1 MPGKMPIRVASF
13 ITLVLVLATWGC
25 GRSHQDTAPA
35 GESPFGLSIQ
45 ASAVPVQGESGQ
57 AQLTASSRGV
67 ILSWLERKDVA
78 ATLKFSEIT
87 STTWSEARTVASSD
101 RWFVSDADPP
111 AVMRMSDGMLV
122 AALSPLIDIR
132 LEAYDLRLTYSPD
145 DGRTWSPL
153 FAPYQDKTKTQHG
166 FASLFELPGRQLGV
180 VWLDGRDQELKPG
193 DQLRESMDVRFASFD
208 RNWKQTSESLIN
220 QRVCQCCQTA
230 AAVADDGPVVA
241 FRDRSDKE
249 IRDIHVTRLEQPST
263 VPEGGKWTDA
273 SPVHED
279 NWQIDGCPVNGPALS
294 ARGRTV
300 AVAWF
305 TAVGDSG
312 RAYASF
318 SQDAGRTWGEPIR
331 LDDGSSLGQVDIE
344 LLDDGSAVATWIEF
358 ANERPST
365 SARGALSEVEGRNQV
380 RVRQVKPSRERSTSV
395 VLAGNGEPRVSGY
408 PHVARHG
415 SDLVFVW
422 SESAGGPQQ
431 VKAAIGKVK

>member
-1 MPGKMPIRVASF
+1 MHRKTTIRVAAL
-13 ITLVLVLATWGC
+13 IIPVLALATSGC
-25 GRSHQDTAPA
+25 GRSHQDTAPP

-45 ASAVPVQGESGQ
+45 TSAVPVQGESGQ
-57 AQLTASSRGV
+57 AQLAASNRGV
-67 ILSWLERKDVA
+67 ILSWLERKDA
-78 ATLKFSEIT
+78 TATLKYSEIT
-87 STTWSEARTVASSD
+87 STGWSEARTIASSD

-111 AVMRMSDGMLV
+111 AVMRMSDGTLV
-122 AALSPLIDIR
+122 AAVSPLIDIR
-132 LEAYDLRLTYSPD
+132 LEAYDLRLTYSRD
-145 DGRTWSPL
+145 DGKTWSPM
-153 FAPYQDKTKTQHG
+153 FAPYHDRTKTQHG
-166 FASLFELPGRQLGV
+166 FASLFELPGRELGV
-180 VWLDGRDQELKPG
+180 VWLDGRDQELNPG
-193 DQLRESMDVRFASFD
+193 DKLRESMDVRFASFD
-208 RNWKQTSESLIN
+208 SNWKQTPESLIN

-230 AAVADDGPVVA
+230 AAVTADGPVVA

-249 IRDIHVTRLEQPST
+249 IRDIHVTRLEQAST
-263 VPEGGKWTDA
+263 PPRAEGKWADA
-273 SPVHED
+273 TPVHAD
-279 NWQIDGCPVNGPALS
+279 NWQVDGCPVNGPALS

-305 TAVGDSG
+305 TAVGDMG
-312 RAYASF
+312 HAYAAF

-358 ANERPST
+358 ANER
-365 SARGALSEVEGRNQV
+365 NQV

-395 VLAGNGEPRVSGY
+395 VLAGDGEPRVSGY

-431 VKAAIGKVK
+431 VKAAIAKAK